1 MHLKNFLIVIISL
14 FLASST
20 AEANSLRGSKES
32 LLKQRRMIKHLRL
45 PIIRNN
51 TQLGQMIVQRE
62 LYELPREGETFCLDP
77 KIGECDPMHA
87 HLYRTASPLV
97 VKFLGTLSRD
107 FFNRFG
113 GKRLK
118 VTSLVRTVE
127 YQKKLQRRNRNA
139 AKISHS
145 AHLTGAA
152 IDISYKEMTAE
163 EMNWMRNRL
172 TLLERERIIEATE
185 ERFQACFHIMVFKK

>member
-1 MHLKNFLIVIISL
+1 MNLKNLMIVIISL
-14 FLASST
+14 FFASST

-32 LLKQRRMIKHLRL
+32 LLRQRRQAKSLRL
-45 PIIRNN
+45 PIIKNSA
-51 TQLGQMIVQRE
+51 QLGQMIVRGE
-62 LYELPREGETFCLDP
+62 LYELPRQGETFYLDEH
-77 KIGECDPMHA
+77 IGECDPMYA
-87 HLYRTASPLV
+87 HLYRTASPMV
-97 VKFLGTLSRD
+97 VKFIGTLSRD
-107 FFNRFG
+107 FYNRFG

-127 YQKKLQRRNRNA
+127 YQKKLQRRNKNA
-139 AKISHS
+139 AKISYS